1 MHAEAQSGLE
11 KPEGNAA
18 SREHP
23 VLAAFGAAARRVP
36 AYGRILADAGVK
48 ADEIRT
54 LADFQSRV
62 PVIDKHATFQR
73 FPLADLCLDGDP
85 GELGGVLT
93 SSGHSGVFA
102 FGLYD
107 RVGTEMETA
116 RTDEALDM
124 IFAVKSRK
132 TLLINCLPMGVKVYT
147 RACTLGETS
156 VRADMATALVK
167 QFAPHYEQIVL
178 VGDAAFLKHVIELGA
193 EQGINWPELLV
204 HVIVGEEPLAENAR
218 SYLAGLLGID
228 PGDPRTGLIGS
239 SMGVAELGLNLFFEI
254 PPLVA
259 VRRALHSNPALRR
272 QLLGPDAPCT
282 PMVFAY
288 DPRRIFVETDA
299 TGQLIFSTLDP
310 QRRVPL
316 IRYAPGDVGQVVSD
330 PRLLAAASAAMEMKL
345 DLPADLPIV
354 LVFGRGHHV
363 TAGNENEK
371 VFPEQVKEGI
381 YLIPELARKTTANFR
396 LASGDEAA
404 TLRVQLAPGVDPAPG
419 LAEQFAEEVARYTP
433 APLRVTCHR
442 YEDFADGMA
451 LDYERKFAYIDLAAK
466 PPRK

>member
-11 KPEGNAA
+11 KSDGNTT

-23 VLAAFGAAARRVP
+23 VLAAFGEAAQRVP
-36 AYGRILADAGVK
+36 AYGRILADAGVE

-73 FPLADLCLDGDP
+73 FPLAELCLDGEP

-107 RVGTEMETA
+107 RVGAEMETA

-124 IFAVKSRK
+124 IFAVKSHK

-147 RACTLGETS
+147 RACTVGETS

-167 QFAPHYEQIVL
+167 QFGPHYEQIVL

-193 EQGINWPELLV
+193 EEGIDWPGLLV
-204 HVIVGEEPLAENAR
+204 HAIIGEEPLAENAR
-218 SYLAGLLGID
+218 SYLEGLLGID

-239 SMGVAELGLNLFFEI
+239 SMGVAELGLNLFFEL

-259 VRRALHSNPALRR
+259 VRRALHNNPALRR

-288 DPRRIFVETDA
+288 DPRRIFVESDA
-299 TGQLIFSTLDP
+299 GGELIFSTLDP

-354 LVFGRGHHV
+354 LVFGRGHYA
-363 TAGNENEK
+363 TAGDKK

-396 LASGDEAA
+396 LASGDDAVR
-404 TLRVQLAPGVDPAPG
+404 LRVQLAPGVEPAPG
-419 LAEQFAEEVARYTP
+419 LAEQFAEAVARYVT
-433 APLRVTCHR
+433 APLRVTCQR

-451 LDYERKFAYIDLAAK
+451 LDYERKFAYID
-466 PPRK
+466 PPPQI